1 MAKKDIYA
9 QDEINSKCWQKLFYT
24 LNAQKMNFTLFTTKV
39 VFFNLDLYVLF
50 VG

>member
-24 LNAQKMNFTLFTTKV
+24 LNAQKMNFNSIYNKR
-39 VFFNLDLYVLF
+39 FFFKFGFICWIN
-50 VG
+50 